1 MKKLF
6 FLAAAMCAVMALNAE
21 TKVWDFS
28 VDSINTVANIEALS
42 TERSSV
48 LKLTDKMSSDQKPYV
63 GWDLTTGGEV
73 ASLQFVNFPMKVEY
87 KNSSAKTE
95 FVKSYKTYFQINRKG
110 VTLTFNCNVG
120 DIIRLTPKSYTKGV
134 LFSIE
139 GADKSTLLVG
149 ANTETPV
156 EVMAISTSV
165 VFATNVDVDESTG
178 TKYDQAAQF
187 TKVEIVGPGET
198 AILDAFVAPKA
209 TKMMENGQMII
220 VRDGVKYNALGT
232 VVE

>member
-6 FLAAAMCAVMALNAE
+6 FFAAAMCAAMTLNAE

-48 LKLTDKMSSDQKPYV
+48 LKLTDKTSSDKKPYV

-95 FVKSYKTYFQINRKG
+95 FVKSYNTILRYF
-110 VTLTFNCNVG
+110 LTKF
-120 DIIRLTPKSYTKGV
+120 L
-134 LFSIE
+134 
-139 GADKSTLLVG
+139 
-149 ANTETPV
+149 
-156 EVMAISTSV
+156 
-165 VFATNVDVDESTG
+165 
-178 TKYDQAAQF
+178 
-187 TKVEIVGPGET
+187 
-198 AILDAFVAPKA
+198 
-209 TKMMENGQMII
+209 
-220 VRDGVKYNALGT
+220 
-232 VVE
+232 